1 MAAKANPK
9 VVGGFVV
16 GAVALLVAAVAL
28 FGGGN
33 LFVERPR
40 AGTYFQ
46 GSVGGLEVGA
56 PVTYLG
62 VRVGEVKS
70 IRLEVDTSTLSARM
84 PVEFEFIP
92 GSVQWSDRPLHP
104 DEYRRLIEKGLR
116 AKLVSQ
122 SLVTGLLAIELG
134 YHPDAPA
141 TLVGGLPTS
150 VMEIPSVQ
158 SDLETL
164 KATLGNLPLD
174 QIAASL
180 LQVLGRGDALLSE
193 PELKTAVIAL
203 AGGLQQF
210 EALMGTANEQSKPL
224 LGNVERIAKET
235 EATVTAL
242 RTDLQAVVGDLRGLI
257 NTVDG
262 EMVPLSTRVQ
272 GAAAAAEKAFR
283 QADATLRMVD
293 SALDQRSPLRGNLE
307 QTLANLSLASKSLR
321 SFADQLDRR
330 PNVLITGR

>member
-1 MAAKANPK
+1 MAAQANPK

-16 GAVALLVAAVAL
+16 GAVALLVTTVAL

-33 LFVERPR
+33 MFAKRPR
-40 AGTYFQ
+40 GGAYFQ
-46 GSVGGLEVGA
+46 GSVAGLEVGA
-56 PVTYLG
+56 PVTFQG

-70 IRLEVDTSTLSARM
+70 IRLKADTVNLSARI

-92 GSVQWSDRPLHP
+92 GAVQWSDRPLRP
-104 DEYRRLIEKGLR
+104 DEYRRLIENGLR

-122 SLVTGLLAIELG
+122 SLVTGLLAIELSNYPG
-134 YHPDAPA
+134 TPA
-141 TLVGGLPTS
+141 TLVGGLPDS
-150 VMEIPSVQ
+150 VIEIPSVQ

-164 KATLGNLPLD
+164 KTTLGNLPLD
-174 QIAASL
+174 QIATSL
-180 LQVLGRGDALLSE
+180 VQVLGRVDSLLSE

-224 LGNVERIAKET
+224 LGDVGRIAKET
-235 EATVTAL
+235 EAAVVGL
-242 RTDLQAVVGDLRGLI
+242 QTDLHALVGDLRGLI
-257 NTVDG
+257 NTADG
-262 EMVPLSTRVQ
+262 EMRPLSTRVQ

-283 QADATLRMVD
+283 QADVTLRTVD
-293 SALDQRSPLRGNLE
+293 AALDQRSPLRGNLE
-307 QTLANLSLASKSLR
+307 QTLANLSVASKSLR